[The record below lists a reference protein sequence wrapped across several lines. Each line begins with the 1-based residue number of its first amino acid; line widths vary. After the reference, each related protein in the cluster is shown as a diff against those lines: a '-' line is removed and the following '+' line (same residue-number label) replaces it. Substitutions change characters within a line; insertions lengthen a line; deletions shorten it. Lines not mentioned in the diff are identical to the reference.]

1 MSHYEMTPRAGFGSA
16 VWARAQRRAVAE
28 RCGEGEKLERWDA
41 VEFCAKS
48 TGGLGGGGFCG
59 CGGRPGE
66 GLGTRGR
73 AREAEGERR
82 RNPWFWSL
90 VLGIISKEELLF

>member
-1 MSHYEMTPRAGFGSA
+1 M
-16 VWARAQRRAVAE
+16 
-28 RCGEGEKLERWDA
+28 RWNFALSRWGMGVVD
-41 VEFCAKS
+41 
-48 TGGLGGGGFCG
+48 FCG

-90 VLGIISKEELLF
+90 VLGIITRPRSATGNGQEAQ